1 MTYVRKDLVSE
12 QVTTADNMG
21 HRDMVI
27 VRLSQG
33 TMIANIYNPNPGGDQ
48 RWIAAAKTQEIV
60 RGQKAILCRDW
71 NTHSPMWDSES
82 NESSDSDKLVDW
94 VEESGAVLLNVPDI
108 ATCHVNPASPSV
120 IDLSF
125 ATVELNTGHLCTTE
139 VRSDVDC
146 GSDHEVL
153 ITTVTGA
160 PAQRSGRTARYK
172 MDQMDK
178 ERFLKLCAEE
188 AAGLSIHQMTTPEE
202 IDLGARR
209 IGEAMTRALDRSTP
223 KTVGKGTGKRWWNS
237 DCDSAVRELR
247 RAKVAWL
254 AHRGNDVF
262 ELYKAKRKIFHA
274 EVRKAKKEMWKR
286 NIEAIQEPGDVFK
299 ALRWTRAAATY
310 SMPPLASGSG
320 TASTTTEKALL
331 LLDTHTQAEE
341 LEEEATENLSNR
353 RDRAARELGEVTEE
367 EVRTA
372 LFRLG
377 NTAPGTDSIPNSAWK
392 TAWKVLG
399 PHLTALFRGCLEVG
413 WHPKSFKTAVLVV
426 IPKPGRDK
434 SLPRSYRLISLLS
447 TLGKGLERLVARR
460 LAVQAVELKIIPR
473 AYASAAPR
481 RAAADLTLALA
492 DKIKGRSRYKETTTF
507 ATYDIKGAFDAVK
520 RRQMV
525 RRLRQQGWPTKLIR
539 WVESFLTGREVS
551 LSIEGGEAVTRQVG
565 GSLPQGSPVSPIL
578 YMLYMADLH
587 STCMGLGYADDGLL
601 AVSSRNAK
609 TNNLSITELL
619 SKVDRWCRE
628 NELELD
634 WDKTGLPHC
643 RPGDCSAKNTVKL
656 ANGNILK
663 PLKSLRWLGVWWDSA
678 FNFAE
683 HAKQVTAK
691 AKRTTNAL
699 RALAGV
705 YHGTPVKSLLH
716 VVRSCVLPQLTY
728 ASSTWSSFM
737 HKTRG
742 TQRLELALR
751 AALRAAL
758 PVYCTTPIK
767 LLHIFSAVPTMEMLL
782 RDYERA
788 AAIRASTVDNYHPLY
803 ITELGGHI
811 DEYKK
816 MLPNP
821 IHESEKL
828 LPEEKGPPEPLP
840 PQLDKEEAAEQHQRE
855 VAESGPNTVWA
866 YSDGLRDENG
876 RTGAGWAILCGGTKL
891 CEGFG
896 SCGTLQEVADAEA
909 VAAVNAVRAAVENT
923 PPEAGSLY
931 LCLDNLGVAQRIACR
946 SKKHGTSQG
955 EVDEIR
961 RLLHDWKGGT
971 EHLSLDAAV
980 GAVRWVP
987 GHTNVPGNELV
998 DGLAKRGCESE
1009 VLLVRPGGMSPASA
1023 RRWKKLQL
1031 NAEFKAWTKS
1041 CEPRSQIGARFEST
1055 NAYKVDWLKG
1065 QHRSTI
1071 ARILTARAGHGDFAE
1086 YHDRF
1091 DHTEAEKNCPLCQQ
1105 PKEPFHPW
1113 SCLMQVSCKEIG
1125 GEMAPLQSARTER
1138 GDPINGRNNFRG

>member
-33 TMIANIYNPNPGGDQ
+33 TMIANIYNPNPGDDQ

-60 RGQKAILCRDW
+60 RGQKAILCGDW
-71 NTHSPMWDSES
+71 NTHSPMWDSKS

-108 ATCHVNPASPSV
+108 ATCHANPASPSV

-139 VRSDVDC
+139 VRSDLDC

-160 PAQRSGRTARYK
+160 PAQRSGRTA
-172 MDQMDK
+172 
-178 ERFLKLCAEE
+178 
-188 AAGLSIHQMTTPEE
+188 
-202 IDLGARR
+202 
-209 IGEAMTRALDRSTP
+209 RSTP

-274 EVRKAKKEMWKR
+274 EVRKAKKEMWKW

-310 SMPPLASGSG
+310 
-320 TASTTTEKALL
+320 T
-331 LLDTHTQAEE
+331 
-341 LEEEATENLSNR
+341 
-353 RDRAARELGEVTEE
+353 RELGEVTEE

-372 LFRLG
+372 LFRPG
-377 NTAPGTDSIPNSAWK
+377 NTAPGTDGIPNSAWK

-399 PHLTALFRGCLEVG
+399 PHLTALFRDCLEVG

-434 SLPRSYRLISLLS
+434 SLPRSYRVISLS

-473 AYASAAPR
+473 AYASAVPR

-551 LSIEGGEAVTRQVG
+551 LSIEGGEAVTGKVG

-634 WDKTGLPHC
+634 WDKTGLLHC
-643 RPGDCSAKNTVKL
+643 RPGGCSAKNTVEL
-656 ANGNILK
+656 PNGNILK
-663 PLKSLRWLGVWWDSA
+663 PSKSLRWLGVWWDSA

-728 ASSTWSSFM
+728 ASSTWSPFM

-751 AALRAAL
+751 AVLRAAL
-758 PVYCTTPIK
+758 PVHCTTPIK

-788 AAIRASTVDNYHPLY
+788 AAIRASTVDNYHLLY

-855 VAESGPNTVWA
+855 VAESNPNTVWA
-866 YSDGLRDENG
+866 YSDGSRDENG
-876 RTGAGWAILCGGTKL
+876 RTGAGWAIFCGGTKL

-896 SCGTLQEVADAEA
+896 SCGTLREVADAEA
-909 VAAVNAVRAAVENT
+909 VAAANAVRAAVENA

-946 SKKHGTSQG
+946 SKKNGTSQG

-961 RLLHDWKGGT
+961 RLLHD
-971 EHLSLDAAV
+971 
-980 GAVRWVP
+980 
-987 GHTNVPGNELV
+987 
-998 DGLAKRGCESE
+998 
-1009 VLLVRPGGMSPASA
+1009 
-1023 RRWKKLQL
+1023 
-1031 NAEFKAWTKS
+1031 
-1041 CEPRSQIGARFEST
+1041 
-1055 NAYKVDWLKG
+1055 
-1065 QHRSTI
+1065 
-1071 ARILTARAGHGDFAE
+1071 
-1086 YHDRF
+1086 
-1091 DHTEAEKNCPLCQQ
+1091 
-1105 PKEPFHPW
+1105 
-1113 SCLMQVSCKEIG
+1113 
-1125 GEMAPLQSARTER
+1125 
-1138 GDPINGRNNFRG
+1138 